1 MARRDPSPILELD
14 GVTAAYGSTPILRDV
29 SMSVEAGEIVGV
41 MGKNGVGKTTL
52 MKTVIGLLEPAA
64 GTITYDGADVTE
76 AAADE
81 RARAGMGYIPQ
92 GRDVFP
98 KLSVE
103 QNIRMGETV
112 NAGGDE
118 TLYDEIYDYFPI
130 LRERADQQAG
140 TLSGGQQ
147 QMLAIARALVSNPS
161 LLLLDEPSEGI
172 QPNIV
177 DQISR
182 DMQAINEELG
192 TTILFVE
199 QNLGVIRDLADRC
212 YAMERGQFVDE
223 VGPET
228 LADEDA
234 IAAYLAV

>member
-1 MARRDPSPILELD
+1 MILELD
-14 GVTAAYGSTPILRDV
+14 DVSAGYGTTPILRDV
-29 SMSVEAGEIVGV
+29 NLRVEAGEIVGV

-52 MKTVIGLLEPAA
+52 MKTVIGLLDATA
-64 GTITYDGADVTE
+64 GTITYAGEDVT
-76 AAADE
+76 AAGADE

-92 GRDVFP
+92 GREVFP

-103 QNIRMGETV
+103 QNIKMGETV
-112 NAGGDE
+112 NAGSDDL
-118 TLYDEIYDYFPI
+118 LYDEIYDYFPI
-130 LRERADQQAG
+130 LQERADQQAG

-147 QMLAIARALVSNPS
+147 QMLAIARALVSNPDV
-161 LLLLDEPSEGI
+161 LLLDEPSEGI
-172 QPNIV
+172 QPSIV

-182 DMQAINEELG
+182 DMKRINDQLG

-199 QNLGVIRDLADRC
+199 QNLGVIRELADRC
-212 YAMERGQFVDE
+212 YAMERGTFVDT

-234 IAAYLAV
+234 LAEYLAV

>member
-1 MARRDPSPILELD
+1 MLELD
-14 GVTAAYGSTPILRDV
+14 GVTAAYDSTPILRDV
-29 SMSVEAGEIVGV
+29 DLSVEEGEIVGV

-52 MKTVIGLLEPAA
+52 MKTIIGLLEPSS
-64 GTITYDGADVTE
+64 GTIRYAGADVTD
-76 AAADE
+76 APADE

-98 KLSVE
+98 KLTVE
-103 QNIRMGETV
+103 QNVRMGETV
-112 NAGGDE
+112 NADSE
-118 TLYDEIYDYFPI
+118 QTLYDQIYDYFPV
-130 LRERADQQAG
+130 LAERADQQAG

-147 QMLAIARALVSNPS
+147 QMLAIARALVSNPD

-172 QPNIV
+172 QPSIV

-182 DMQAINEELG
+182 DMQAINDDLG

-199 QNLGVIRDLADRC
+199 QNLGVIREMADRC
-212 YAMERGQFVDE
+212 YAMERGEIVDE
-223 VGPET
+223 VGPTT

-234 IAAYLAV
+234 IAEYLAV

>member
-1 MARRDPSPILELD
+1 MLELQ
-14 GVTAAYGSTPILRDV
+14 GVTAAYDSTPILREVDL
-29 SMSVEAGEIVGV
+29 SVQSGEIVGV

-52 MKTVIGLLEPAA
+52 MKTVIGLLEPVS
-64 GTITYDGADVTE
+64 GTVSYDGIDVTGHD
-76 AAADE
+76 ADE
-81 RARAGMGYIPQ
+81 RARAGIGYIPQ

-98 KLSVE
+98 KLTVE

-112 NAGGDE
+112 NADSSE

-130 LRERADQQAG
+130 LEERASQQAG

-147 QMLAIARALVSNPS
+147 QMLAIARALVSNPD

-172 QPNIV
+172 QPSIV
-177 DQISR
+177 DQISQ
-182 DMQAINEELG
+182 DMQTINEELG

-199 QNLGVIRDLADRC
+199 QNLGVIREMADRC
-212 YAMERGQFVDE
+212 YAMERGEIVDE
-223 VGPET
+223 VGSAT

-234 IAAYLAV
+234 IAEYLAV